1 MNTHEQA
8 AMWLQRFV
16 TGENSE
22 RMLLDAFDLIQ
33 DLLSE
38 NARLRGGD
46 TDDILPGQER
56 NSVTR

>member
-8 AMWLQRFV
+8 ATWLQRFI

-22 RMLLDAFDLIQ
+22 RMMLDAFDLIQ
-33 DLLSE
+33 DLLNE

-46 TDDILPGQER
+46 TDDILSGQKR
-56 NSVTR
+56 DSVTR

>member
-8 AMWLQRFV
+8 ATWLQRFI

-22 RMLLDAFDLIQ
+22 RMMLDAFDLIQ
-33 DLLSE
+33 DLLNE

-46 TDDILPGQER
+46 TVDILPGQER
-56 NSVTR
+56 DSVTR